1 MLLASLEGNEMEHR
15 GISVDTG
22 RKLNVHRT
30 FKDILEGINLQGY
43 LLGGVYFIY

>member
-1 MLLASLEGNEMEHR
+1 MLLASLEGNEMEPR

-30 FKDILEGINLQGY
+30 FNDILEGINLQGY
-43 LLGGVYFIY
+43 LLGREYFVY